1 MFENETLKN
10 MSIPIPSNLRI
21 STHTATCKLSS
32 EINLSI
38 VAEKLEINTNIIYIE
53 YADMVSKGVNIKTIS
68 KKAKDKKKVFYNQI
82 TIIVQ
87 PFKNRYNNI
96 KLFNNGAVSMTG
108 LKNFDEGEK
117 SIKILIDKISNL
129 KGFIFNE
136 LDDKFINKNSLVID
150 DKSSIKCNS
159 CGSNHNYNITKYSYC
174 GCYFCNSCVSE
185 KKALNNNK
193 CINCSK
199 NLLKDALCEKNC
211 KINDYKIVLI
221 NSDYF
226 VGFEI
231 KRDELHKILVN
242 KYNIY
247 SSYEPCIYPGVNS
260 KFYWNKEYKDYP
272 FTGKCYCT
280 DFCNGKGSGD
290 GNGKCKKITISIFQ
304 SGSLIITGG
313 RSMEQILDAYNF
325 INKVLNDNYSS
336 IKKINAPFLEK
347 EELKP
352 SNSSKKKTIKIKM
365 SNIKNFP
372 NESFIKTLIDKYSS
386 NDGINNEDINNYY
399 NNNDPFIIFET
410 I

>member
-1 MFENETLKN
+1 MIENETLKN

-21 STHTATCKLSS
+21 STHTATCKISS
-32 EINLSI
+32 EINLQI
-38 VAEKLEINTNIIYIE
+38 VAEKLNIDTNIIYIE

-68 KKAKDKKKVFYNQI
+68 KKAKEKKKVFYNQI

-87 PFKNRYNNI
+87 PFKNRYNNV

-117 SIKILIDKISNL
+117 SIKILIDKISKL
-129 KGFIFNE
+129 QGFVFSE
-136 LDDKFINKNSLVID
+136 LDSKYIRNNNLEIQDLT
-150 DKSSIKCNS
+150 SIKCEA
-159 CGSNHNYNITKYSYC
+159 CGNKYNHNLIKHSGEC
-174 GCYFCNSCVSE
+174 GCYFCNSCVKE
-185 KKALNNNK
+185 NKVLHNNNCVK
-193 CINCSK
+193 CSK
-199 NLLKDALCEKNC
+199 TLLMNAFTENDC

-260 KFYWNKEYKDYP
+260 KFYWNEDYKDLP
-272 FTGKCYCT
+272 FSGKCYCNN
-280 DFCNGKGSGD
+280 FCNGKGCGKGD
-290 GNGKCKKITISIFQ
+290 GNCKKITISIFQ
-304 SGSLIITGG
+304 SGSVIITGG
-313 RSMEQILDAYNF
+313 RSMEQIIDAYNF
-325 INKVLNDNYSS
+325 INKVFNENYSE

-352 SNSSKKKTIKIKM
+352 SQSSKKKTIKIKM
-365 SNIKNFP
+365 ANIKNFP
-372 NESFIKTLIDKYSS
+372 SEEFLKSILENYKS
-386 NDGINNEDINNYY
+386 NV
-399 NNNDPFIIFET
+399 PT
-410 I
+410 V